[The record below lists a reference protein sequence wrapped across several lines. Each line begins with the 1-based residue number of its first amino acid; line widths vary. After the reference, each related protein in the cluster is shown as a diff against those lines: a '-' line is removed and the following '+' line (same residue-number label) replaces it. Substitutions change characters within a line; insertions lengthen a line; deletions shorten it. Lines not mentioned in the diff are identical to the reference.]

1 MANPVCQGL
10 GYGLLISCTL
20 TTVASAAEL
29 SPAGADTALVELHR
43 QVSLAGGASYL
54 DHDETIGERREHDRG
69 WLPQVRAS
77 GGWLFDNGLFLE
89 AGAAYS
95 FGETDYGLSGADA
108 PRNERDSDNDLV
120 STYGKFGFS
129 AAASDRVLITPYLSY
144 GYQHWQRDISYGID
158 YRRDYDTHFLG
169 GGVLADIGIV
179 HNLIASIDL
188 MGASTFANEQTLD
201 IQAPGFAT
209 LNVSSDNAPLAR
221 AELSLDYLLAPH
233 VHVFSAA
240 RYTYV
245 SRHAPERADVATSSQ
260 ALAHYD
266 SDTHEVNLNA
276 GLRLTF

>member
-1 MANPVCQGL
+1 MGNRLYPLSGL
-10 GYGLLISCTL
+10 AAACWLAT
-20 TTVASAAEL
+20 AAPAAEL
-29 SPAGADTALVELHR
+29 SPAGADPALVELHR
-43 QVSLAGGASYL
+43 QVSIAGGASYL
-54 DHDETIGERREHDRG
+54 DHDEAIGDRREHDTG

-95 FGETDYGLSGADA
+95 GGETDYGLSGADA
-108 PRNERDSDNDLV
+108 PRNDRDSDNDLV

-158 YRRDYDTHFLG
+158 YSRDYDTYFLG

-201 IQAPGFAT
+201 IQAPGFRT

-221 AELSLDYLLAPH
+221 AEFSLDYLLAPH
-233 VHVFSAA
+233 VHVFTAA
-240 RYTYV
+240 RYTYI
-245 SRHAPERADVATSSQ
+245 SRETPQQADVATAGQ
-260 ALAHYD
+260 ARADYD

>member
-1 MANPVCQGL
+1 MGNRLYPLSGL
-10 GYGLLISCTL
+10 AAACWLAT
-20 TTVASAAEL
+20 AAPAAEL
-29 SPAGADTALVELHR
+29 SPAGADPALVELHR
-43 QVSLAGGASYL
+43 QVSIAGGASYL
-54 DHDETIGERREHDRG
+54 DHDEAIGGRREHDTG

-95 FGETDYGLSGADA
+95 GGETDYGLSGGDA
-108 PRNERDSDNDLV
+108 PRNDRDSDNDLV

-158 YRRDYDTHFLG
+158 YSRDYDTHFLG

-201 IQAPGFAT
+201 IQAPGFRT

-221 AELSLDYLLAPH
+221 AEFSLDYLLAPH
-233 VHVFSAA
+233 VHVFTAA
-240 RYTYV
+240 RYTYI
-245 SRHAPERADVATSSQ
+245 SRETPQQADVATAGQ
-260 ALAHYD
+260 ARADYD